1 MVLFAIAIIII
12 IIIINQ
18 SYDVL
23 HQKNEFDGEHYRA
36 QPERARFHSDAFCLR
51 RLGEVI
57 MSLRR
62 RVNSSWLD
70 ISHTTVE

>member
-1 MVLFAIAIIII
+1 MID
-12 IIIINQ
+12 Q

-23 HQKNEFDGEHYRA
+23 HQKKKKKNEFDGEHYRA